1 MVNVVGY
8 HLWVNRFLSGRADRV
23 AMTSGLE
30 LSIVMPCLDEAA
42 TVGACIAAARSF
54 LARRGIVGEVVVADN
69 GSRDGSQAVARA
81 HGARVVEIADRG
93 YGSAL
98 MGGIAAALGTYV
110 IIGDSDGSYDF
121 AALDGFLDELRRG
134 YKLVMGNRFAG
145 GIAPGAMPMLHRYLG
160 NPVLSALGRVFFD
173 NACRDFHCGLRGFDR
188 EAMLSLDLQSPGME
202 FASEMV
208 VKATIAGFN
217 IAEVPTALAP
227 DGRGRKSHLR
237 TWRDGWRHL
246 RFMLLFSPR
255 WLFFYPGCAL
265 FLLGLLGM
273 AWLLPGP
280 RRLGALGLDI
290 HTLFYASLAV
300 VVGFQSMLFW
310 LFARIYATDAGI
322 SPPDPRLRSITHIFT
337 LEVGLLL
344 SAAMLLA
351 GTALGCYAVGFWGAE
366 GFGGLAP
373 TQTMRLVIPSG
384 TLILLGCQTATSAFF
399 ISVLEIKGHRA
410 GERPALQDLNSKAA

>member
-1 MVNVVGY
+1 
-8 HLWVNRFLSGRADRV
+8 
-23 AMTSGLE
+23 MTAGIE

-42 TVGACIAAARSF
+42 TVGACIAKARGF
-54 LARRGIVGEVVVADN
+54 LARRGIAGEVIVADN
-69 GSRDGSQAVARA
+69 GSRDGSPAIARA
-81 HGARVVEIADRG
+81 HGARVVEIAGRG

-98 MGGIAAALGTYV
+98 AGGIAAAIGTYV

-121 AALDGFLDELRRG
+121 ATLDGFLDELRRG
-134 YKLVMGNRFAG
+134 RDLVMGNRFAG
-145 GIAPGAMPMLHRYLG
+145 GIARGAMPALHRYLG
-160 NPVLSALGRVFFD
+160 NPVLSALGRLFFGSP
-173 NACRDFHCGLRGFDR
+173 CRDFHCGLRGFR
-188 EAMLSLDLQSPGME
+188 RAAILSLDLCSPGME

-208 VKATIAGFN
+208 VKATIAGFSV
-217 IAEVPTALAP
+217 AEVPTALAP

-265 FLLGLLGM
+265 FLLGLAGM
-273 AWLLPGP
+273 AWLLPGQ
-280 RRLGALGLDI
+280 RRLGPLGLDI

-310 LFARIYATDAGI
+310 LFVRIYGTHAGL
-322 SPPDPRLRSITHIFT
+322 SPADPRLRAITHIFT
-337 LEVGLLL
+337 LEAGLMCA
-344 SAAMLLA
+344 AAMLL
-351 GTALGCYAVGFWGAE
+351 GGIALGSYAIGFWRAE
-366 GFGGLAP
+366 DFGGLVP

-399 ISVLEIKGHRA
+399 ISVLEIAGRRT
-410 GERPALQDLNSKAA
+410 GERAAPQDVDSEAA

>member
-1 MVNVVGY
+1 
-8 HLWVNRFLSGRADRV
+8 
-23 AMTSGLE
+23 MTSSLE
-30 LSIVMPCLDEAA
+30 LSIVMPCLNEAA
-42 TVGACIAAARSF
+42 TIGACIAAARSF
-54 LARRGIVGEVVVADN
+54 LARRSIVGEVVVADN
-69 GSRDGSQAVARA
+69 GSRDGAQAIARGR
-81 HGARVVEIADRG
+81 GARVVEIAERG

-98 MGGIAAALGTYV
+98 MGGIAAARGTYV

-134 YKLVMGNRFAG
+134 SKLVMGNRFAG
-145 GIAPGAMPMLHRYLG
+145 GIARGAMPALHRYLG
-160 NPVLSALGRVFFD
+160 NPVLSALGRVFFGSP
-173 NACRDFHCGLRGFDR
+173 CRDFHCGLRGFDR
-188 EAMLSLDLQSPGME
+188 EAILSLDLQSPGME

-208 VKATIAGFN
+208 VKATIAGFSV
-217 IAEVPTALAP
+217 AEVPTALAP

-265 FLLGLLGM
+265 FLLGLAGM
-273 AWLLPGP
+273 AWLLPGLQ
-280 RRLGALGLDI
+280 RLGPLGLDI

-310 LFARIYATDAGI
+310 LFARIYSEHAGVA
-322 SPPDPRLRSITHIFT
+322 PADPRLRAITHIFT
-337 LEVGLLL
+337 LEAGL
-344 SAAMLLA
+344 SCAAAMLLA
-351 GTALGCYAVGFWGAE
+351 GIALGCYAIGFWGAND
-366 GFGGLAP
+366 FGGLAP

-399 ISVLEIKGHRA
+399 ISVLEIKGRRA
-410 GERPALQDLNSKAA
+410 DERASPQVIDSEAA